1 MASGSTER
9 EVKLAAWPGFF
20 LPDLDG
26 VVDGLQAVPLPALQ
40 LSATYYD
47 TPDLRLTR
55 AGLSLRHRVGD
66 GKDAWTVKL
75 PEGSDGPALVRRE
88 LHFPG
93 GPATVPKEAS
103 NLVRAHVRTEALAPV
118 ARLVTKRQRVE
129 LRDAAGIGAA
139 EVADDEVSVLDGR
152 RLAARFREVEVE
164 LLGESPSSVLRA
176 LVACLRNAGAGA
188 PDPVPKVV
196 RALGAQ
202 AVSPPE
208 VAPVELTDG
217 AEVADVVRAA
227 IANGAARLIRHDP
240 GVRLGDDPE
249 DVHQARVA
257 TRRLRSDLRTFGRL
271 LDAEWV
277 GTLREELKWLGGAFG
292 GVRDTDVLDE
302 RLRRHAAQL
311 PSEDAKG
318 VAAILRRLSLGRDEH
333 RAEMLADLEGDRYVR
348 LLDALVDAAANP
360 RLLPEADAPAKDA
373 APELVRRPW
382 SHLEKAVEALA
393 DDHSDEALHQVRI
406 RAKRCRYAAEAVAP
420 VVGKPGT
427 RLAAAVANVQTV
439 LGDWH
444 DAVVAEEWLRASVQG
459 GGTAAKALA
468 AGQLIAIER
477 AEASELRGS
486 WKPAWK
492 KASSKKLGEWLR

>member
-1 MASGSTER
+1 MASGATER
-9 EVKLAAWPGFF
+9 EVKLAAWPGFY

-26 VVDGLQAVPLPALQ
+26 VVDGLQPAPLPALQ
-40 LSATYYD
+40 LAATYYD

-75 PEGSDGPALVRRE
+75 PEGSEGPALVRRE

-93 GPATVPKEAS
+93 GPAAVPKEAA
-103 NLVRAHVRTEALAPV
+103 NLVRAHVRTETLAPV
-118 ARLVTKRQRVE
+118 ARLLTKRQRVE
-129 LRDAAGIGAA
+129 LRDSAGTGAV
-139 EVADDEVSVLDGR
+139 EIADDEVSVLDGR

-164 LLGESPSSVLRA
+164 LLGDTSSSVLAA
-176 LVACLRNAGAGA
+176 LVTRLRAAGAGA

-196 RALGAQ
+196 RALGSQ

-208 VAPVELTDG
+208 VAPFELGDG

-227 IANGAARLIRHDP
+227 IANGASRLMRHDP

-271 LDAEWV
+271 LDAEWT
-277 GTLREELKWLGGAFG
+277 GALREELKWLGGAFG
-292 GVRDTDVLDE
+292 GVRDADVLDE

-318 VAAILRRLSLGRDEH
+318 VAALLRRLSLGRDEH
-333 RAEMLADLEGDRYVR
+333 RAEMLADLVSDRYLQ
-348 LLDALVDAAANP
+348 LLDAVVDAAASP
-360 RLLPEADAPAKDA
+360 RLLPEADAPAKEA
-373 APELVRRPW
+373 ASELVRRPW
-382 SHLEKAVEALA
+382 SHLEKAVDALA
-393 DDHSDEALHQVRI
+393 DDHSDDALHQVRI

-420 VVGKPGT
+420 VIGKPAT
-427 RLAAAVANVQTV
+427 RLAQAVAQVQTV

-444 DAVVAEEWLRASVQG
+444 DAVVAEEWLRAAAQG
-459 GGTAAKALA
+459 GPAAKALA

-477 AEASELRGS
+477 ADAASLRGS
-486 WKPAWK
+486 WRPAWK
-492 KASSKKLGEWLR
+492 KASSKKLREWLR

>member
-1 MASGSTER
+1 MASGATER
-9 EVKLAAWPGFF
+9 EVKLAAWPGFY

-26 VVDGLQAVPLPALQ
+26 VVDGLQPAPLPALQ
-40 LSATYYD
+40 LAATYYD

-75 PEGSDGPALVRRE
+75 PEGSEGPALVRRE

-93 GPATVPKEAS
+93 GPAAVPKEAA
-103 NLVRAHVRTEALAPV
+103 NLVRAHVRTETLAPV

-129 LRDAAGIGAA
+129 LRDAAGAGAV
-139 EVADDEVSVLDGR
+139 EIADDEVSVLDGR

-164 LLGESPSSVLRA
+164 LLGDTSSSVLTA
-176 LVACLRNAGAGA
+176 LVARLRAAGAGA

-196 RALGAQ
+196 RALGSQ

-208 VAPVELTDG
+208 VAGFDPGDG

-271 LDAEWV
+271 RDA
-277 GTLREELKWLGGAFG
+277 
-292 GVRDTDVLDE
+292 DVLDE
-302 RLRRHAAQL
+302 RLRRHATQL
-311 PSEDAKG
+311 PSDDAKG
-318 VAAILRRLSLGRDEH
+318 VAALLRRLSLGRDEH
-333 RAEMLADLEGDRYVR
+333 RAEMLADLDGDRYLR
-348 LLDALVDAAANP
+348 LLDALVDAPAAP
-360 RLLPEADAPAKDA
+360 RLLPEADAPAKEA

-382 SHLEKAVEALA
+382 SHLEKAVDALA
-393 DDHSDEALHQVRI
+393 DDHSDDALHQVRI

-420 VVGKPGT
+420 VIGKPAT
-427 RLAAAVANVQTV
+427 RLAQAVAQVQTV

-444 DAVVAEEWLRASVQG
+444 D
-459 GGTAAKALA
+459 
-468 AGQLIAIER
+468 
-477 AEASELRGS
+477 
-486 WKPAWK
+486 
-492 KASSKKLGEWLR
+492 

>member
-1 MASGSTER
+1 VGAGFTER
-9 EVKLAAWPGFF
+9 EVKLAAWPGFY

-26 VVDGLQAVPLPALQ
+26 VIDGFTAVPLPALN

-66 GKDAWTVKL
+66 GSDAWTVKL

-88 LHFPG
+88 LHFAG
-93 GPATVPKEAS
+93 GPGAVPKDAA
-103 NLVRAHVRTEALAPV
+103 NLVRVHVRSDALAPV
-118 ARLVTKRQRVE
+118 ARLVTRRQRVE
-129 LRDAAGIGAA
+129 LRDAAGTPLVEID
-139 EVADDEVSVLDGR
+139 DDEVSVLEGR

-164 LLGESPSSVLRA
+164 LLGEADRGLLAVVVARLRA
-176 LVACLRNAGAGA
+176 AGAGA
-188 PDPVPKVV
+188 PDKVPKVV
-196 RALGAQ
+196 RALGAL
-202 AVSPPE
+202 AVTPPE
-208 VAPVELTDG
+208 VAPVPLGDDARVG
-217 AEVADVVRAA
+217 DVVRAA
-227 IANGAARLIRHDP
+227 IAGGAARLLRHDP

-277 GTLREELKWLGGAFG
+277 RPLRDELKWLGAGFG
-292 GVRDTDVLDE
+292 GVRDADVLDE

-318 VAAILRRLSLGRDEH
+318 VAALLRKLSLSRDEH
-333 RAEMLADLEGDRYVR
+333 RAAMLAELDSDRYVR
-348 LLDALVDAAANP
+348 LVDALVEAAVRP
-360 RLLPEADAPAKDA
+360 RLLPEADAPAREV

-382 SHLEKAVEALA
+382 THLEKAVDALA
-393 DDHSDEALHQVRI
+393 HDEGDDALHQVRI

-420 VVGKPGT
+420 AVGKPAT
-427 RLAAAVANVQTV
+427 RLATAVSQVQTV

-444 DAVVAEEWLRASVQG
+444 DAVIAEGWLRAAAPG
-459 GGTAAKALA
+459 GPAAKALA

-477 AEASELRGS
+477 ADAAALRGS
-486 WKPAWK
+486 WRPAWK
-492 KASSKKLGEWLR
+492 KASSKKLREWLR

>member
-1 MASGSTER
+1 VASGTTER
-9 EVKLAAWPGFF
+9 EVKLAAWPGFV

-26 VVDGLQAVPLPALQ
+26 AVDGFTAEPLPALQ

-75 PEGSDGPALVRRE
+75 PEGAEGPALVRRE

-93 GPATVPKEAS
+93 GPAAVPREAA
-103 NLVRAHVRTEALAPV
+103 NLVRAHVRSEALAPV
-118 ARLVTKRQRVE
+118 ARLVTRRQRVE
-129 LRDAAGIGAA
+129 LRDAAGVAA
-139 EVADDEVSVLDGR
+139 VEVADDEVSVLDGR

-164 LLGESPSSVLRA
+164 LLGDAPPSLLDLVVERLRS
-176 LVACLRNAGAGA
+176 AGAGA

-196 RALGAQ
+196 RALGSQ
-202 AVSPPE
+202 AVSPPD
-208 VAPVELTDG
+208 VAVTDIGGG
-217 AEVADVVRAA
+217 ADVADMVKAA
-227 IANGAARLIRHDP
+227 IAAGAARLIRHDP

-271 LDAEWV
+271 LDAEWI
-277 GTLREELKWLGGAFG
+277 TPLRDELKWLGAAFG

-302 RLRRHAAQL
+302 RLRRQAAQL
-311 PSEDAKG
+311 PAADAKG
-318 VAAILRRLSLGRDEH
+318 VAALLRRLSLGRDEH
-333 RAEMLADLEGDRYVR
+333 RAEMLADLEGDRYLR
-348 LLDALVDAAANP
+348 LLDALVAAAAAP
-360 RLLPEADAPAKDA
+360 RLLPEADAPAKEA

-393 DDHSDEALHQVRI
+393 DDDSDDALHQVRI

-420 VVGKPGT
+420 VVGKQAT
-427 RLAAAVANVQTV
+427 RLATAVAQVQTV

-444 DAVVAEEWLRASVQG
+444 DAVVAEEWLRAAVQG
-459 GGTAAKALA
+459 GNAAKALA
-468 AGQLIAIER
+468 AGQLIAVER
-477 AEASELRGS
+477 AEAAELRAS
-486 WKPAWK
+486 WRPSWK
-492 KASSKKLGEWLR
+492 KASSKKLREWLH